1 MGLLNVMIT
10 KAQKTAEIVEFDRLR
25 LDPKIQGR
33 AYELC
38 DHEARCF
45 EVCIKD
51 RHCFNRAIVGFAWSL
66 LTRRN

>member
-1 MGLLNVMIT
+1 MIT
-10 KAQKTAEIVEFDRLR
+10 KAQKTAEVVEFDRLR
-25 LDPKIQGR
+25 LGKEMERR

-38 DHEARCF
+38 DHEACCF

-66 LTRRN
+66 LVRGN